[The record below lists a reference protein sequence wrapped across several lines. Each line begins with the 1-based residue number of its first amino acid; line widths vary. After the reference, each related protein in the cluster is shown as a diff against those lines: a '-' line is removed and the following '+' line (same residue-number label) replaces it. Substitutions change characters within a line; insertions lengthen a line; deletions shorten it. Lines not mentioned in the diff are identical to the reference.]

1 MFHHH
6 SRSPGSVAGSTD
18 QEWHFWKPCY
28 PSSANAVAH
37 PHFSMRFGCDH
48 LNQVWNMK
56 KCYTFIQS
64 VCVPWIICSEQW
76 RPPTNTDDFHCSND
90 QQCTVYW
97 SHQDDDGVGI
107 SSCCRPR
114 VLAEPRSPQARYI
127 IMYFHCN
134 GVDLGMCKGFCN
146 VLRRQFRVH
155 VCLDK

>member
-1 MFHHH
+1 MIFTAAMISNFH
-6 SRSPGSVAGSTD
+6 S
-18 QEWHFWKPCY
+18 
-28 PSSANAVAH
+28 NAAVDLLLL
-37 PHFSMRFGCDH
+37 P
-48 LNQVWNMK
+48 
-56 KCYTFIQS
+56 FIGAT
-64 VCVPWIICSEQW
+64 
-76 RPPTNTDDFHCSND
+76 RT
-90 QQCTVYW
+90 
-97 SHQDDDGVGI
+97 DGVGI